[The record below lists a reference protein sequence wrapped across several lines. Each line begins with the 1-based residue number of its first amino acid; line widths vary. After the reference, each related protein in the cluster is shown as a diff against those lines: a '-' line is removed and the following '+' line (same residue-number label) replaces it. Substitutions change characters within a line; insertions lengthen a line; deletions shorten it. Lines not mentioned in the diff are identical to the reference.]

1 MIGGTAKGVW
11 GPAGFGGGSLGG
23 GGQPKA
29 TLDGKGFAEMPQE
42 LHDGIA
48 KVLAMEPTWEEPDIA
63 FTHQMGDR
71 RPLAVRRLLGLSRLA
86 IIGLGAVIVVETV
99 SLQAGPA
106 LIQVGL
112 DGGVLDHQAG
122 VLIAA
127 GLASILA
134 VLVTVV
140 ASSVRGAWTGRIAAS
155 AMFRLRLRVFTHLQ
169 RLSMDYY
176 TNEKAGVI
184 LTRMMSD
191 IEQLQTLLQDG
202 YSQFAIQLL
211 TMVIVSTVLFSYNV
225 ELALI
230 TVFIVVPALLV
241 LSAWF
246 RRASDRGYLRVRNG
260 IAGVLSD
267 LSETLQGIRVIAG
280 YNRQHANLV
289 HHRNV
294 VGTYREAND
303 YTARIA
309 GFYAPTT
316 EFIGLI
322 GQVLILFIGGKMVI
336 DGELSVGELTAFVL
350 YIAAFFQPIQQLV
363 QTYNM
368 YQAGKAALVKLRE
381 LLATDPSVVESP
393 DAYPLPPVA
402 GNIVF
407 EGITFGYDG
416 AIPVIHD
423 VDLQISPGET
433 VAFVG
438 PTGAGKSTLAKLVP
452 RFYDPTAGRI
462 LIDGHDLRR
471 VRLKSLRRQL
481 GVVPQEPFLFAGS
494 IRDNVAFARPSAT
507 DDELDEAIDLVGL
520 RELIDSLPAG
530 WHTPVHERGVSL
542 SAGERQLIA
551 LARTFVARPRVLV
564 LDEATSNLDL
574 RSERKVEAALDKILE
589 GRTAIIVAHRL
600 TTAMRA
606 DRVVV
611 IDRGQ
616 VVEQGTHDELVSRG
630 GSYASMYEVWAEHSL
645 HDVVAGPDGALNKL
659 EV

>member
-1 MIGGTAKGVW
+1 MIGGTTKGVW

-23 GGQPKA
+23 GGNPKA

-42 LHDGIA
+42 LNDGIA
-48 KVLAMEPTWEEPDIA
+48 KVLALEPTWEEPELV
-63 FTHQMGDR
+63 FSHQVTDR
-71 RPLAVRRLLGLSRLA
+71 RPLTIRRLLGLSKIAL
-86 IIGLGAVIVVETV
+86 IGLAALIGLETL

-106 LIQVGL
+106 LIQIGL
-112 DGGVLDHQAG
+112 DHGVLDRRVG

-127 GLASILA
+127 GLASIVA
-134 VLVTVV
+134 VIVTVV
-140 ASSVRGAWTGRIAAS
+140 ASSLRGAWTGRIAAS

-211 TMVIVSTVLFSYNV
+211 TMLIVSTVLFSYNV
-225 ELALI
+225 ELAVI
-230 TVFIVVPALLV
+230 TVFIVVPALLG
-241 LSAWF
+241 LTAWF
-246 RRASDRGYLRVRNG
+246 RRASDHGYLRVRNG

-267 LSETLQGIRVIAG
+267 LSETLQGVRVIAG
-280 YNRQHANLV
+280 YNRQHANVV

-294 VGTYREAND
+294 VGTYRDAND

-316 EFIGLI
+316 EFIGLV
-322 GQVLILFIGGKMVI
+322 GQVLILFIGGNMVL

-350 YIAAFFQPIQQLV
+350 YIGAFFQPIQQLV

-381 LLATDPSVVESP
+381 LLTTEPSVVETP
-393 DAYPLPPVA
+393 DAYTMPPVA

-407 EGITFGYDG
+407 ERVTFGYD
-416 AIPVIHD
+416 AAHPVLHD
-423 VDLQISPGET
+423 VALEIAAGET
-433 VAFVG
+433 VALVG

-452 RFYDPTAGRI
+452 RFYDPTAGHV
-462 LIDGHDLRR
+462 LIDGHDLRH

-494 IRDNVAFARPSAT
+494 IRDNVAFARPHAT

-520 RELIDSLPAG
+520 RELIVSLPAG
-530 WHTPVHERGVSL
+530 WDTPVHERGVSL

-574 RSERKVEAALDKILE
+574 RSERKVEAALDKLLE

-611 IDRGQ
+611 IDHGQ
-616 VVEQGTHDELVSRG
+616 VVEQGTHAELVNRG
-630 GSYASMYEVWAEHSL
+630 GAYASMYEVWAEHSL
-645 HDVVAGPDGALNKL
+645 QHAAAGPMAADA
-659 EV
+659 V

>member
-1 MIGGTAKGVW
+1 M
-11 GPAGFGGGSLGG
+11 
-23 GGQPKA
+23 
-29 TLDGKGFAEMPQE
+29 
-42 LHDGIA
+42 
-48 KVLAMEPTWEEPDIA
+48 
-63 FTHQMGDR
+63 
-71 RPLAVRRLLGLSRLA
+71 A
-86 IIGLGAVIVVETV
+86 IIGLAVLIVVETT

-106 LIQVGL
+106 LIQVGI
-112 DGGVLDHQAG
+112 DRGVLDHDKA
-122 VLIAA
+122 VLVAA
-127 GLASILA
+127 GLASIAA
-134 VLVTVV
+134 VIVTVA
-140 ASSVRGAWTGRIAAS
+140 ASAVRGAWTGRIAAG
-155 AMFRLRLRVFTHLQ
+155 AMFRLRLRVFAHLQ

-225 ELALI
+225 ELAMI
-230 TVFIVVPALLV
+230 TILLVVPALLA

-246 RRASDRGYLRVRNG
+246 RRASDRGYLQVRNG

-280 YNRQHANLV
+280 YNRQQANIV

-294 VGTYREAND
+294 VGVYRQAND

-322 GQVLILFIGGKMVI
+322 GQVLILFIGGTMVRN
-336 DGELSVGELTAFVL
+336 GELSVGELTAFVL

-368 YQAGKAALVKLRE
+368 YQSGKSALVKLRE
-381 LLATDPSVVESP
+381 LLATDPSVVESS
-393 DAYPLPPVA
+393 DAYALPPVT
-402 GNIVF
+402 GDIVF

-416 AIPVIHD
+416 ANPVLHD
-423 VDLQISPGET
+423 VDLRIAAGES
-433 VAFVG
+433 VALVG

-452 RFYDPTAGRI
+452 RFYDPTHGRV
-462 LIDGHDLRR
+462 LIDGHDLRD

-494 IRDNVAFARPSAT
+494 IRFNLAFARPSAS
-507 DDELDEAIDLVGL
+507 DEELNEAIDLVGL
-520 RELIDSLPAG
+520 RELIDSLPDG
-530 WHTPVHERGVSL
+530 WDTRVHERGVSL

-574 RSERKVEAALDKILE
+574 RSERKVEAALDRILE

-606 DRVVV
+606 DRVIV
-611 IDRGQ
+611 IDDGR
-616 VVEQGTHDELVSRG
+616 VVEQGTHEELVRRG
-630 GSYASMYEVWAEHSL
+630 GRYAEMYEIWAEHAV
-645 HDVVAGPDGALNKL
+645 HDLGMGAASV
-659 EV
+659 ESSTFVS

>member
-1 MIGGTAKGVW
+1 MIGGTPGGVW
-11 GPAGFGGGSLGG
+11 GGAAGFGGGSMAGG
-23 GGQPKA
+23 GNAKA
-29 TLDGKGFAEMPQE
+29 TLDGKGFAEVPQE

-48 KVLAMEPTWEEPDIA
+48 RVLAMEPTWEKPEID
-63 FTHQMGDR
+63 FSYQVTDR
-71 RPLAVRRLLGLSRLA
+71 RPLTIRRLLGLSRVAMMGLA
-86 IIGLGAVIVVETV
+86 GLIVLETL

-106 LIQVGL
+106 LIQIGL
-112 DGGVLDHQAG
+112 DEGVLDHQAD

-134 VLVTVV
+134 VVITVV
-140 ASSVRGAWTGRIAAS
+140 ASSRRGAWTGRIAAS

-211 TMVIVSTVLFSYNV
+211 TMAIVSTVLFSYNV
-225 ELALI
+225 ELALF
-230 TVFIVVPALLV
+230 TVFIVAPALLG
-241 LSAWF
+241 LSMWF
-246 RRASDRGYLRVRNG
+246 RRASDRGYLRVRDG

-280 YNRQHANLV
+280 YNRQRANIV

-294 VGTYREAND
+294 VGTYRDAND
-303 YTARIA
+303 YTARVA

-322 GQVLILFIGGKMVI
+322 GQILILFIGGKMVI

-381 LLATDPSVVESP
+381 LLATDPSVVESL
-393 DAYPLPPVA
+393 DAYDLPPVA
-402 GNIVF
+402 GDIVL
-407 EGITFGYDG
+407 EGVTFAYDD
-416 AIPVIHD
+416 AHPVLHGVDIHI
-423 VDLQISPGET
+423 VPGET

-452 RFYDPTAGRI
+452 RFYDPTAGRV

-471 VRLKSLRRQL
+471 IRLKSLRRQL

-494 IRDNVAFARPSAT
+494 IRDNIAFARPSAT
-507 DDELDEAIDLVGL
+507 DDELDEAVDLVGL
-520 RELIDSLPAG
+520 RELIDSLPGG

-574 RSERKVEAALDKILE
+574 RSEHKVEAALDKILE

-611 IDRGQ
+611 VDHGE
-616 VVEQGTHDELVSRG
+616 VVEQGTHDELVGRG
-630 GSYASMYEVWAEHSL
+630 GSYAAMFEIWAEHSL
-645 HDVVAGPDGALNKL
+645 HAHEFG
-659 EV
+659 EIS

>member
-1 MIGGTAKGVW
+1 MMSGATHGGVW
-11 GPAGFGGGSLGG
+11 GPAGLGGGSMGG
-23 GGQPKA
+23 GGGPKA
-29 TLDGKGFAEMPQE
+29 TLDGKGFAEMPAE
-42 LHDGIA
+42 LHEGIT
-48 KVLAMEPTWEEPDIA
+48 KILALEPAWDEPDIA
-63 FTHQMGDR
+63 FSHQIADR
-71 RPLAVRRLLGLSRLA
+71 RPLTVRRILALPRLA
-86 IIGLGAVIVVETV
+86 VYGLAAIVVLETA

-112 DGGVLDHQAG
+112 DHGVLDRRPGVLVAAG
-122 VLIAA
+122 V
-127 GLASILA
+127 ASIFA
-134 VLVTVV
+134 VLVTLGVS
-140 ASSVRGAWTGRIAAS
+140 AVRGAWTGRIAAR
-155 AMFRLRLRVFTHLQ
+155 AMFNLRLRVFAHLQ
-169 RLSMDYY
+169 RLSIDYY

-202 YSQFAIQLL
+202 YSQFALQLL
-211 TMVIVSTVLFSYNV
+211 TMVIVSTVLFNYNV

-230 TVFIVVPALLV
+230 TVLVVVPALLL

-267 LSETLQGIRVIAG
+267 LAETLQGIRVIAG
-280 YNRQHANLV
+280 YNRRQANVV

-294 VGTYREAND
+294 VGTYRQAND

-309 GFYAPTT
+309 GVYAPTT
-316 EFIGLI
+316 EYIGLL
-322 GQVLILFIGGKMVI
+322 GQVLILLIGGSMVRRG
-336 DGELSVGELTAFVL
+336 DLSVGELTAFVL

-363 QTYNM
+363 QTYNL
-368 YQAGKAALVKLRE
+368 YQAGKSALVKLRE
-381 LLATDPSVVESP
+381 LLATEPSVVESP
-393 DAYPLPPVA
+393 DGDALPPVV

-407 EGITFGYDG
+407 DSVTFGYDPES
-416 AIPVIHD
+416 PVLHD
-423 VDLQISPGET
+423 VDLEIAAGET
-433 VAFVG
+433 VALVG

-452 RFYDPTAGRI
+452 RFYDPTRGRV
-462 LIDGHDLRR
+462 LIDGHDLRT
-471 VRLKSLRRQL
+471 VTLKSLRRQL

-507 DDELDEAIDLVGL
+507 DAELDEAIDLVGL
-520 RELIDSLPAG
+520 RGLIDALPEG
-530 WHTPVHERGVSL
+530 WHTRVHERGVSL

-574 RSERKVEAALDKILE
+574 RSERQVEAALDRILE

-611 IDRGQ
+611 IDDGGIA
-616 VVEQGTHDELVSRG
+616 EQGTHDELVRRG
-630 GSYASMYEVWAEHSL
+630 GRYAALYRIWAEHAV
-645 HDVVAGPDGALNKL
+645 HDLAVTATPD
-659 EV
+659 